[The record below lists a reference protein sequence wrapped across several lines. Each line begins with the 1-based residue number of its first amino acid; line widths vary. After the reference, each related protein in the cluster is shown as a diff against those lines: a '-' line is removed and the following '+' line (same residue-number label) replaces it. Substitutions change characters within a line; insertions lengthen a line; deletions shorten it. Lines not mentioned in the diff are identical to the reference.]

1 MNAKS
6 FKIETRRKKLWNAS
20 LNTILAVNLTV
31 CAVCSSIFVW
41 RHFFF
46 RFSFFAW
53 HQHLSWS
60 DFPLSYICLL
70 SSFAFHFVLFYSIF
84 LFCSYYHI
92 AVLCWTFYAR
102 LALFLPCPLTK
113 IQQQIIL
120 FLLQYVYKK
129 IRKVLQKQTKVWNIF
144 FFFANAFHLD
154 KSIEMELFVLKC
166 EKSLKIRA
174 ATSAGCVIV
183 SLSLAAFSVIFL
195 KKFGIELGQFPSIE
209 FKFQFSIFYASHMH
223 NNAAE
228 NYQMQQQ
235 QHLHQ
240 PQQLNWHKR
249 NYFVER
255 LSYATTTM

>member
-1 MNAKS
+1 M
-6 FKIETRRKKLWNAS
+6 FIYLC
-20 LNTILAVNLTV
+20 LTP
-31 CAVCSSIFVW
+31 FL
-41 RHFFF
+41 
-46 RFSFFAW
+46 FSFFFLRLAPTSF
-53 HQHLSWS
+53 LVG
-60 DFPLSYICLL
+60 L
-70 SSFAFHFVLFYSIF
+70 SSFLYLPSLLLCFSFRFVLFYS
-84 LFCSYYHI
+84 S
-92 AVLCWTFYAR
+92 
-102 LALFLPCPLTK
+102 
-113 IQQQIIL
+113 IL
-120 FLLQYVYKK
+120 FLLSHSCALLDILRSFGFVPSLPVDKDTTTNNFVSFA
-129 IRKVLQKQTKVWNIF
+129 ICVQKNTQGSAKTNQSLKYF

-154 KSIEMELFVLKC
+154 KSIEMEMFVLKC

-240 PQQLNWHKR
+240 PQQLN
-249 NYFVER
+249 
-255 LSYATTTM
+255 

>member
-1 MNAKS
+1 M
-6 FKIETRRKKLWNAS
+6 
-20 LNTILAVNLTV
+20 

-53 HQHLSWS
+53 HQHLSWL

-70 SSFAFHFVLFYSIF
+70 SSFAFHFVLFYSIL

-102 LALFLPCPLTK
+102 LALFLSCPLTK

-129 IRKVLQKQTKVWNIF
+129 NTQGSAKTNQSLKYF

-154 KSIEMELFVLKC
+154 KSIEMEMFVLKC